1 MSESRVIMTV
11 TDGVAD
17 VRFNRPDKLN
27 ALDEAQ
33 FRAIAATIAEIEA
46 RRDIR
51 CVLLSGAGRAFSV
64 GVDLDSLASAPA
76 LRDLMPRT
84 CGEANLFQ
92 QCAWGLDNKNE
103 S

>member
-64 GVDLDSLASAPA
+64 GARCQGAVQGS
-76 LRDLMPRT
+76 RT
-84 CGEANLFQ
+84 RPPLVGVLGAD
-92 QCAWGLDNKNE
+92 A
-103 S
+103 